1 MAQILDQQKKSK
13 FSKSNLMLGGARMQ
27 EIFNYDYVQTTP
39 PLPDVRYSQEKLASF
54 QRDFGAE
61 INLPPRF

>member
-1 MAQILDQQKKSK
+1 
-13 FSKSNLMLGGARMQ
+13 MLGGARMQ

-61 INLPPRF
+61 INLPPRFQTAGPS